1 MLRARWFALLAACL
15 SLGAAA
21 TAAAQNPV
29 PDPSGQAPPPQP
41 FPLPTTLPTIPGLPP
56 LIPQQPSTQPDPNQ
70 PQQPPPQQPTLPGL
84 PTIPGLPPLI
94 PQQPTQT
101 QPTQTQPTQP
111 PYGQPTQPYG
121 QQPYGQQPYGQQPY
135 GQQPYGQQPYGQPYG
150 QQPCV
155 QQPYGPPCPAQMPV
169 PMLQDR
175 TKLEMGYLYGASIA
189 WGVTTGIWIDLEA
202 ETENP
207 GLALIAPALFGAAAP
222 TAMFFLDRPKMP
234 LGRPS
239 AVATGILLGS
249 GEAALIWS
257 RQYTTAKSGEEWGP
271 KQYFRA
277 HVISSTIGGVG
288 GYLAHYG
295 LKFRPQTSMFVGSAA
310 LWGSIAGGAFGGG
323 GSNGSWSAWANDGVF
338 LGGLIGYNLGMAA
351 AAGVSAVWTP
361 SWNQLGWMWGGFGA
375 GAAVSALVYPFYA
388 LSDDADPR
396 SGLIFQGVLSLL
408 GVAGGALIGAPE
420 SSSATA
426 QAPTPGIG
434 NHPKFARILGPSI
447 MPVQGP
453 GAGISLIGELY

>member
-29 PDPSGQAPPPQP
+29 PDPSGQPPPPQP

-56 LIPQQPSTQPDPNQ
+56 LIPQQP
-70 PQQPPPQQPTLPGL
+70 
-84 PTIPGLPPLI
+84 
-94 PQQPTQT
+94 
-101 QPTQTQPTQP
+101 TQPTQP
-111 PYGQPTQPYG
+111 TQPQPTPYGQAQPYPYGQQPYGTQPYGTQPYG
-121 QQPYGQQPYGQQPY
+121 QQPYGQ
-135 GQQPYGQQPYGQPYG
+135 QPYG

-155 QQPYGPPCPAQMPV
+155 QQPYGPPCPALQPV

-271 KQYFRA
+271 KEYFRA

-295 LKFRPQTSMFVGSAA
+295 INFRPQTSMFVGSAA

-338 LGGLIGYNLGMAA
+338 LGGLIGYNVGMVA